1 MLSENNI
8 KLILEMVLSMALK
21 LMSNYLMFSE
31 ESINV
36 VLSSLI
42 SNFLKDSTYNIEE
55 VNNNKSKRS
64 MRQKKILIKK
74 LKKRRKDKK
83 LNSSKNLNK

>member
-36 VLSSLI
+36 VLSNLI

>member
-1 MLSENNI
+1 
-8 KLILEMVLSMALK
+8 MVLSMVLK

-36 VLSSLI
+36 VLSNLI

-64 MRQKKILIKK
+64 MRQKMMLIKK

-83 LNSSKNLNK
+83 LNRSKNLNK

>member
-1 MLSENNI
+1 
-8 KLILEMVLSMALK
+8 MVLSMALK